1 MAILYSKNPSTNRI
15 IWKTEKTPI
24 SDLDEII
31 NTASKAQKDYASM
44 TLEDRKNIFLRF
56 SEIVQNEADTIAN
69 SIALENGKPFWEA
82 KTEVNSLVSKIKA
95 VFSSYEER
103 IQEVTKEL
111 TNGRRSVTRFKPH
124 GVLVVIGPYNFPMS
138 MPNSHIMPA
147 LFAGNAVIFKPSEK
161 TPMCACKYAEL
172 WERAGLPKGLLQVV
186 YGDDRLGKALVKNN
200 DINGVLFIGSR
211 KAGVSIS
218 TALANKTDKICVLE
232 MGGNSPLF
240 VWDYEN
246 IRVALNIVI
255 QSAFLSSGQRC
266 SCARRLIVNSSI
278 KETFVPALIEAINNI
293 VIGDAFQTDP
303 VPFMGPVIDQKIL
316 KNFFACYDKLKA
328 SGAKAILEPKHLT
341 ELGDNFVSP
350 GLIDTTGV
358 EVEDIEIFGPL
369 LQVKFVDT
377 FQEGLI
383 LADKTEF
390 GLASGIVCTE
400 KEKYDKFLD
409 FITAGIV
416 NWNQPLTG
424 ASTVAPFGGAK
435 SSGNHRPAG
444 YFSADYCSHAVASIE
459 SENTS
464 TIGKISNGL
473 KF

>member
-1 MAILYSKNPSTNRI
+1 MTVLYSRNPSTNQI
-15 IWKTEKTPI
+15 IWKTEKTSI
-24 SDLDEII
+24 SELDSII
-31 NTASKAQKDYASM
+31 NIASQAQKIYASM
-44 TLEDRKNIFLRF
+44 AIEERKKIVLRF
-56 SEIVQNEADTIAN
+56 SEIVQNEVDSIA
-69 SIALENGKPFWEA
+69 SAIALENGKPFWEA
-82 KTEVNSLVSKIKA
+82 KAEVNSLVSKVKA
-95 VFSSYEER
+95 VILSYDER
-103 IQEVTKEL
+103 SQKVTKEL
-111 TNGRRSVTRFKPH
+111 TNGRLSVTRFKPH

-147 LFAGNAVIFKPSEK
+147 LLAGNAVIFKPSEK

-172 WERAGLPKGLLQVV
+172 WERAGLPKGVLQVV
-186 YGDDRLGKALVKNN
+186 YGDDKLGKSLVRQN

-218 TALANKTDKICVLE
+218 KALANKTDKICVLE

-240 VWDYEN
+240 IWDYEN
-246 IRVALNIVI
+246 IRVAINIVI

-278 KETFVPALIEAINNI
+278 KNKFIPALIEAINNI
-293 VIGDAFQTDP
+293 VVGDAFQTDP
-303 VPFMGPVIDQKIL
+303 VPFMGPVIDQRIL
-316 KNFFACYDKLKA
+316 KNFFECYDKFKA
-328 SGAKAILEPKHLT
+328 NGAKTILEPKRLI
-341 ELGDNFVSP
+341 ELGDNYVSP
-350 GLIDTTGV
+350 GLIDTTGI
-358 EVEDIEIFGPL
+358 EVADIEVFGPL
-369 LQVKFVDT
+369 LQIKFVDT
-377 FQEGLI
+377 FQEGLV

-390 GLASGIVCTE
+390 GLAAGIVCTE
-400 KEKYDKFLD
+400 KEKYEEFLD
-409 FITAGIV
+409 SVTAGIV

-444 YFSADYCSHAVASIE
+444 YFSVDYCSRAIASIE

-464 TIGKISNGL
+464 VIGKISNGL